1 MTLRLS
7 LSLLLLAGC
16 ATPALAATAQRAAP
30 AASVSATQSED
41 ARLNAF
47 LDAAFDE
54 MTALSPENQTSLGLK
69 TNYDKL
75 DDYTDAADVRRMAL
89 AERHLADMRK
99 AFDVKRLGPQARLSY
114 RLAEIQVERAR
125 RQFPFRNYSFPV
137 STNGSPA
144 GSIPVFLINQH
155 RINSVADA
163 RAYIAR
169 IVETERVM
177 REVAATMRSQAAQ
190 GIVPPKMV
198 FKPARED
205 AAKVITGAPFG
216 AGR

>member
-1 MTLRLS
+1 M
-7 LSLLLLAGC
+7 
-16 ATPALAATAQRAAP
+16 
-30 AASVSATQSED
+30 
-41 ARLNAF
+41 
-47 LDAAFDE
+47 
-54 MTALSPENQTSLGLK
+54 
-69 TNYDKL
+69 
-75 DDYTDAADVRRMAL
+75 
-89 AERHLADMRK
+89 
-99 AFDVKRLGPQARLSY
+99 
-114 RLAEIQVERAR
+114 
-125 RQFPFRNYSFPV
+125 

-155 RINSVADA
+155 RIDSVADA

-198 FKPARED
+198 FKPARDD

-216 AGR
+216 AGGDSTVLADFRKKVTALDATPGARKRR